1 MNQTEALAFLCR
13 HQPLPDSVRYWV
25 RQAAMAFADPSPVAG
40 LMISLRSAN
49 EDIRE
54 CAADALAFCRR

>member
-13 HQPLPDSVRYWV
+13 HQPLSDSVRYWV
-25 RQAAMAFADPSPVAG
+25 RQAAMAFADPSPVG
-40 LMISLRSAN
+40 LIISLRSAN